1 MAFRR
6 ARNPDGRM
14 SLGDHLRELRRRL
27 LISAIAQVL
36 GAIGGW
42 YLYDPV
48 NEHLTQPLQNN
59 ARSRGDESS
68 IALNFAGLT
77 AAFSQRVSIAIFVGV
92 IVASPI
98 WLFQLWAFIVPGLT
112 KKERRI
118 SLAFIGAT
126 VPLFLSG
133 SWYAYHTQP
142 KSEQQLIRY
151 TTEGAVNYPEAAL
164 YFSFVTR
171 FILVFGLAFLMPVFL
186 VALNVAHVFP
196 ASVMRRT
203 WRPAFLII
211 FVFAAIATPTPDP
224 FTMFLLAI
232 PLCVLYLAAL
242 GVSTLIDRRRAKN
255 KPDWATQDL
264 SDEEASPL

>member
-27 LISAIAQVL
+27 LIAAIALVI

-48 NEHLTQPLQNN
+48 YEHLTQPLLDI
-59 ARSRGDESS
+59 ARSRGDEKS

-92 IVASPI
+92 IVSSPI

-112 KKERRI
+112 KKERRL

-126 VPLFLSG
+126 VPLFLAG
-133 SWYAYHTQP
+133 CWFAYELLP
-142 KSEQQLIRY
+142 KTVGILISF
-151 TTEGAVNYPEAAL
+151 TPQGAVNYPEAAL

-171 FILVFGLAFLMPVFL
+171 FIVIFGASFVIPVFL
-186 VALNVAHVFP
+186 VALNVIHVLP
-196 ASVMRRT
+196 AAVMRRT

-211 FVFAAIATPTPDP
+211 FVFAAVATPTPDP

-232 PLCVLYLAAL
+232 PLCLLYLAAL
-242 GVSTLIDRRRAKN
+242 GIATILDRRRAKD
-255 KPDWATQDL
+255 KPDWASQDL
-264 SDEEASPL
+264 SDEEASSL

>member
-27 LISAIAQVL
+27 LISAIAL
-36 GAIGGW
+36 LAGAVVGW
-42 YLYDPV
+42 IYYPWVFEKLSAPFNQYKSDNPK
-48 NEHLTQPLQNN
+48 
-59 ARSRGDESS
+59 S
-68 IALNFAGLT
+68 IISLNFGNAT
-77 AAFSQRVSIAIFVGV
+77 AAFSQQISLAIFVGV
-92 IVASPI
+92 LLSSPI
-98 WLFQLWAFIVPGLT
+98 WLFQLWAFVVPGLT

-118 SLAFIGAT
+118 SLAFIAAT
-126 VPLFLSG
+126 VPLFIAGCAMAYFTLSKALAILYSFTPAG
-133 SWYAYHTQP
+133 ASNI
-142 KSEQQLIRY
+142 QQ
-151 TTEGAVNYPEAAL
+151 VSD

-171 FILVFGLAFLMPVFL
+171 FILVFGAAFLMPVFL

-211 FVFAAIATPTPDP
+211 FIFAAVATPTPDP

-232 PLCVLYLAAL
+232 PLCLLYLAAL
-242 GVSTLIDRRRAKN
+242 GVSTLLDRRRAKD
-255 KPDWATQDL
+255 KPEWADASL

>member
-27 LISAIAQVL
+27 LISAIALVL

-48 NEHLTQPLQNN
+48 YEHLTQPLLDI
-59 ARSRGDESS
+59 AEERGDGDS

-98 WLFQLWAFIVPGLT
+98 WLYQLWAFIVPGLT

-118 SLAFIGAT
+118 SLAFIAAT
-126 VPLFLSG
+126 VPLFLAG
-133 SWYAYHTQP
+133 CWFAYQTLP
-142 KSEQQLIRY
+142 KAVQLLISF
-151 TTEGAVNYPEAAL
+151 TPEGAVNYPEAAL

-224 FTMFLLAI
+224 FTMFLLAV

-242 GVSTLIDRRRAKN
+242 GVSTLLDRRRARN
-255 KPDWATQDL
+255 KPEWASQDL

>member
-14 SLGDHLRELRRRL
+14 TLGDHLRELRRRL
-27 LISAIAQVL
+27 LTAAIALVV

-48 NEHLTQPLQNN
+48 YEHLTRPLLDI
-59 ARSRGDESS
+59 AAERGDGNT

-92 IVASPI
+92 IVSSPV

-112 KKERRI
+112 KKERNI
-118 SLAFIGAT
+118 SLAFIAAAA
-126 VPLFLSG
+126 PLFLG
-133 SWYAYHTQP
+133 GCWFAYQTLP
-142 KSEQQLIRY
+142 KAVQLLISF
-151 TTEGAVNYPEAAL
+151 TPDGAVNYPEAAL

-171 FILVFGLAFLMPVFL
+171 FILVFGAAFLMPVFL
-186 VALNVAHVFP
+186 VALNVVHVLP
-196 ASVMRRT
+196 ASVMRKT
-203 WRPAFLII
+203 WRPAFVII

-232 PLCVLYLAAL
+232 PLCVLYLGAL
-242 GVSTLIDRRRAKN
+242 GVATLIDRRRAKD
-255 KPDWATQDL
+255 KPQWAEEL
-264 SDEEASPL
+264 SDDEASTL

>member
-1 MAFRR
+1 
-6 ARNPDGRM
+6 M

-27 LISAIAQVL
+27 VISAVALVI

-48 NEHLTQPLQNN
+48 YQHLTEPLLAIAKQ
-59 ARSRGDESS
+59 RGDEAS

-77 AAFSQRVSIAIFVGV
+77 AAFSQRISIAIFVGV
-92 IVASPI
+92 IVASPV

-118 SLAFIGAT
+118 SLAFIAAT
-126 VPLFLSG
+126 VPLFLAG
-133 SWYAYHTQP
+133 CWFAYQTLP
-142 KSEQQLIRY
+142 KAVQLLISF
-151 TTEGAVNYPEAAL
+151 TPEGAVNYPEAAL

-171 FILVFGLAFLMPVFL
+171 FILVFGLAFLLPVFL
-186 VALNVAHVFP
+186 VALNVARVFP
-196 ASVMRRT
+196 AKAMRRT
-203 WRPAFLII
+203 WRPAFLVI

-232 PLCVLYLAAL
+232 PLCLLYLAAL
-242 GVSTLIDRRRAKN
+242 GVATLLDRRRDKDR
-255 KPDWATQDL
+255 PDWSTQELTD
-264 SDEEASPL
+264 DEASSL

>member
-6 ARNPDGRM
+6 ARNPEGRM
-14 SLGDHLRELRRRL
+14 TLGDHLRELRRRI
-27 LISAIAQVL
+27 LIAAVALVL
-36 GAIGGW
+36 GAIAGW

-48 NEHLTQPLQNN
+48 YSHLTQPLLDI
-59 ARSRGDESS
+59 ARQRGDGKT

-92 IVASPI
+92 IISSPV

-112 KKERRI
+112 KKERNI
-118 SLAFIGAT
+118 SLMFIGAT
-126 VPLFLSG
+126 VPLFLG
-133 SWYAYHTQP
+133 GCYFAYETLP
-142 KSEQQLIRY
+142 KAVQLLISF
-151 TTEGAVNYPEAAL
+151 TPDGAVNYPEAAL

-186 VALNVAHVFP
+186 VALNVVHVLP

-203 WRPAFLII
+203 WRPAFVVI

-232 PLCVLYLAAL
+232 PLCALYLGAL
-242 GVSTLIDRRRAKN
+242 GVATLIDRRRAKD
-255 KPDWATQDL
+255 KPDWADNL
-264 SDEEASPL
+264 SDDEASAL